1 MRPAPREKFTGA
13 GLVNLPG
20 PAWLYLRLL
29 WPRVSVLTFFLFEP
43 RGVVRGA
50 LGVAFLRAA
59 RLTFLRSVVSVI
71 AFVFAINN
79 P

>member
-1 MRPAPREKFTGA
+1 
-13 GLVNLPG
+13 
-20 PAWLYLRLL
+20 
-29 WPRVSVLTFFLFEP
+29 
-43 RGVVRGA
+43 

-71 AFVFAINN
+71 AFEFAINN